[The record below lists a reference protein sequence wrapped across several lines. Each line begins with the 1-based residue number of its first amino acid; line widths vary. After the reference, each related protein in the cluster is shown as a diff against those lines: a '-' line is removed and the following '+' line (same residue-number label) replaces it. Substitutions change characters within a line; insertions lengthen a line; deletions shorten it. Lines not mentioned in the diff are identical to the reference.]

1 MTQGLGRR
9 SVPAGT
15 LIGASAPDRTG
26 IVHLGLGNFHRAHGA
41 VHTAQAMAAAG
52 GDWGIRGF
60 AHSSDRVVA
69 PMRAQDNVYSILQL
83 TEHGA
88 RAGVVDVHRDTGVAA
103 HDPAAVVAAIADPAH
118 RIVSLTVSEVG
129 YTRDPATG
137 RLALD
142 HPEVA
147 ADLVAGA
154 TPRTAMG
161 MIARG
166 LELRADTGAPLA
178 VLSCDNLQA
187 NGDVTRAVVEQF
199 LHAAGASDD
208 VLSFVSSSVSF
219 PNGMVDRIVPKTTD
233 EHTRQVAELLGVTD
247 RCPVPAEDFSMWVL
261 EDDFAGGRPAWEEA
275 GVTFSTEIEAYEM
288 VKLRLLNGSHSLI
301 AYLGILAGAPTID
314 AAWSLDFV
322 REAVL
327 GGIADDYLPTFTP
340 PTGFDPDAYVSE
352 LDARWRNPLIGHATT
367 QVGSDGSVKLLQR
380 IPDAALVHLRR
391 GRMPHRLA
399 LCTAAW
405 IACVAPP
412 AGFTPDPLAERIAE
426 PARDRL
432 AAATDGTVAA
442 GDHVRR
448 IMTGGFFPEALA
460 DQDAFTARVAELLA
474 IITHDGVRAAAADVA
489 AAAR

>member
-1 MTQGLGRR
+1 MAQSLGRKN
-9 SVPAGT
+9 VPAGS

-103 HDPAAVVAAIADPAH
+103 QDPAAVVAAIADPAH

-142 HPEVA
+142 RSDVA
-147 ADLVAGA
+147 ADFVAGSA
-154 TPRTAMG
+154 PRTAVG

-166 LELRADTGAPLA
+166 LERRAHSGEPVA
-178 VLSCDNLQA
+178 VLSCDNLQS
-187 NGDVTRAVVEQF
+187 NGDVTRAVVEEF
-199 LHAAGASDD
+199 LQAAGASDD
-208 VLSFVSSSVSF
+208 VLSFVATSVSF

-233 EHTRQVAELLGVTD
+233 EHAARVADLLGVTD

-261 EDDFAGGRPAWEEA
+261 EDDFAGGRPAWEQA

-314 AAWSLDFV
+314 AAWSQDFV

-327 GGIADDYLPTFTP
+327 GGIAGDYLPTFTP
-340 PTGFDPDAYVSE
+340 PTGFDADAYVSE

-380 IPDAALVHLRR
+380 IPDAALFHLRR
-391 GRMPHRLA
+391 GTVPHRLA

-412 AGFTPDPLAERIAE
+412 AGFTPDPLSSRIAE
-426 PARDRL
+426 PARERL
-432 AAATDGTVAA
+432 AAAVDGAVTVP
-442 GDHVRR
+442 DHVRR
-448 IMTGGFFPEALA
+448 ILTGGFFPDALA
-460 DQDAFTARVAELLA
+460 EQDDFTARVADLLTL
-474 IITHDGVRAAAADVA
+474 ITRDGVRAAAADVA
-489 AAAR
+489 AASR

>member
-1 MTQGLGRR
+1 MTQPLGR
-9 SVPAGT
+9 SSAVAGS

-41 VHTAQAMAAAG
+41 VYTAQAMAAAG

-83 TEHGA
+83 TEGGT
-88 RAGVVDVHRDTGVAA
+88 RAGLVDVHRDTGVAA
-103 HDPAAVVAAIADPAH
+103 HDPEAVVAAIADPAH

-142 HPEVA
+142 HPDVA
-147 ADLVAGA
+147 ADLAGGA

-166 LELRADTGAPLA
+166 LERRAVSGEPLA
-178 VLSCDNLQA
+178 VVSCDNLQS
-187 NGDVTRAVVEQF
+187 NGDVTRAVIEEF
-199 LHAAGASDD
+199 LGAAGASDD

-233 EHTRQVAELLGVTD
+233 EHSRRVADLLGVTD

-261 EDDFAGGRPAWEEA
+261 EDDFAGGRPAWDLA

-301 AYLGILAGAPTID
+301 AYLGILCGAPTID
-314 AAWSLDFV
+314 TAWGQDFV

-327 GGIADDYLPTFTP
+327 GGIAHDYLPTFTP

-380 IPDAALVHLRR
+380 IPDAALFHLRK
-391 GRMPHRLA
+391 GRMPHHLA

-405 IACVAPP
+405 LACVAPP
-412 AGFTPDPLAERIAE
+412 AGFTPDPLSARIAE
-426 PARDRL
+426 PARERL
-432 AAATDGTVAA
+432 AAAVDGAVTT
-442 GDHVRR
+442 GDHVHRV
-448 IMTGGFFPEALA
+448 MAGGFFPEALA
-460 DQDAFTARVAELLA
+460 ERDDFTARVVELLTT
-474 IITHDGVRAAAADVA
+474 ITRDGVRAAAADVA
-489 AAAR
+489 ASH

>member
-1 MTQGLGRR
+1 MTEVLGRGN
-9 SVPAGT
+9 VPAGS

-41 VHTAQAMAAAG
+41 VYTARAMAAEG

-88 RAGVVDVHRDTGVAA
+88 EAGVVDVHRDTGVAA
-103 HDPAAVVAAIADPAH
+103 HDPAAVVEAIADPAH
-118 RIVSLTVSEVG
+118 RIVTLTVSEVG
-129 YTRDPATG
+129 YTRDPASG

-142 HPEVA
+142 HPDVA

-154 TPRTAMG
+154 TPRTAVG

-166 LELRADTGAPLA
+166 LEKRAASGEPFT
-178 VLSCDNLQA
+178 VLSCDNLQS
-187 NGDVTRAVVEQF
+187 NGDVTRGVVEEF

-208 VLSFVSSSVSF
+208 VLSFVAGSVSF

-233 EHTRQVAELLGVTD
+233 EHSRLVRDLLGVSD
-247 RCPVPAEDFSMWVL
+247 HCPVPAEDFTMWVL
-261 EDDFAGGRPAWEEA
+261 EDAFAGGRPAWERA
-275 GVTFSTEIEAYEM
+275 GATFSNEIEAYEL

-301 AYLGILAGAPTID
+301 AYLGVLSGAPTID
-314 AAWSLDFV
+314 AAWGRDFV

-327 GGIADDYLPTFTP
+327 AEIRDDYLPTFTP
-340 PTGFDPDAYVSE
+340 PTGFDVDAYVSQ

-367 QVGSDGSVKLLQR
+367 QVGSDGSAKLLQR
-380 IPDAALVHLRR
+380 IPEAALSHLRR
-391 GRMPHRLA
+391 GGMPHHLA

-412 AGFTPDPLAERIAE
+412 RGFSPDPLADRIAE

-432 AAATDGTVAA
+432 AAAVDGATGIA
-442 GDHVRR
+442 DHVRR
-448 IMTGGFFPEALA
+448 IMHGGFFPEALA
-460 DQDAFTARVAELLA
+460 EQEGFTARVAELLTA
-474 IITHDGVRAAAADVA
+474 ITRDGAAAAAADA

>member
-1 MTQGLGRR
+1 MTQPLGRK
-9 SVPAGT
+9 SVPAGS

-41 VHTAQAMAAAG
+41 VYTAQAMAAAG

-88 RAGVVDVHRDTGVAA
+88 EAGVVDVHRNTGVAA
-103 HDPAAVVAAIADPAH
+103 QDPAAVVDAIADPAH
-118 RIVSLTVSEVG
+118 RIVTLTVSEVG

-142 HPEVA
+142 APDVA
-147 ADLVAGA
+147 ADLAAGA
-154 TPRTAMG
+154 TPRTAVG

-166 LELRADTGAPLA
+166 IEKRAASGEPFA
-178 VLSCDNLQA
+178 VLSCDNLQSS
-187 NGDVTRAVVEQF
+187 GEVTRAVVEEF
-199 LHAAGASDD
+199 LQAAGASED
-208 VLSFVSSSVSF
+208 VLSFVDSSVSF
-219 PNGMVDRIVPKTTD
+219 PNAMVDRIVPKTTE
-233 EHTRQVAELLGVTD
+233 EHSRRVAELLGVED
-247 RCPVPAEDFSMWVL
+247 RCPVPAEDFTMWVL
-261 EDDFAGGRPAWEEA
+261 EDDFAGGRPAWDLA
-275 GVTFSTEIEAYEM
+275 GATFSDELAAYEM

-301 AYLGILAGAPTID
+301 AYLGILSGAPTID
-314 AAWSLDFV
+314 AAWGQDFV

-327 GGIADDYLPTFTP
+327 GGIAGDYLPTFTP
-340 PTGFDPDAYVSE
+340 PTGFDVDAYVSE

-367 QVGSDGSVKLLQR
+367 QVGTDGSVKLLQR
-380 IPDAALVHLRR
+380 IPDAALFHLRR
-391 GRMPHRLA
+391 GEVPHHLA

-412 AGFTPDPLAERIAE
+412 AGFTPGPLAERVVE

-432 AAATDGTVAA
+432 AAAVDGATTVP
-442 GDHVRR
+442 DHVRR
-448 IMTGGFFPEALA
+448 IMHGGFFPVALA
-460 DQDAFTARVAELLA
+460 EQDAFTARVADLLTA
-474 IITHDGVRAAAADVA
+474 IVRGGARAAAADVA
-489 AAAR
+489 TSR